1 MTRDIK
7 YPYHYYMDPKKQDL
21 TPELKQIYDRVMNTQ
36 VAGKTP
42 AGLNSAP
49 DTPISSTPPTN
60 TQSQSAATPLVNP
73 TISQPGTTQESVS
86 QPFLSSVPPR
96 PIADTKPFVFTGKKI
111 ETSSTL
117 PEGNQVQANGS
128 KKMSGKIIAVSVGAL
143 IILWSVFWA
152 KFFGLF

>member
-1 MTRDIK
+1 
-7 YPYHYYMDPKKQDL
+7 MDPKKQDL

-36 VAGKTP
+36 VANKTP
-42 AGLNSAP
+42 AGLNSTPA
-49 DTPISSTPPTN
+49 TPISNSPPTTQVPSTNTTN
-60 TQSQSAATPLVNP
+60 TQWQSAATPLVNP
-73 TISQPGTTQESVS
+73 TISQPATTPESVS

-96 PIADTKPFVFTGKKI
+96 PITETKPFVFTGKKI
-111 ETSSTL
+111 ETSNAS

-128 KKMSGKIIAVSVGAL
+128 KKMSGKIIAASVGVL

>member
-96 PIADTKPFVFTGKKI
+96 PIADTSHLFLRVKKLKPQVPYRK
-111 ETSSTL
+111 ETRYRQTVARRCQEKLSRFQL
-117 PEGNQVQANGS
+117 E
-128 KKMSGKIIAVSVGAL
+128 L
-143 IILWSVFWA
+143 
-152 KFFGLF
+152 